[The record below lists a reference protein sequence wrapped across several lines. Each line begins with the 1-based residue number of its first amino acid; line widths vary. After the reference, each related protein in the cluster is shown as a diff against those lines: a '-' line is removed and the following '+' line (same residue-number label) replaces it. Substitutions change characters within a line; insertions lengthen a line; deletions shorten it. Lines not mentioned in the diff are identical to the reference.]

1 MVLRSDR
8 RCFLRIDSTKCS
20 LFHQLG
26 VRGRSTR
33 HPEGVGSE
41 RRVRLPGLDR
51 QALGGGRNRA
61 TGESCINIH
70 LCFVFTALIT
80 LVKYIHID
88 ISLSL
93 IPNSIFYP
101 FFKAGLDCDSGEAC
115 IPASLGIYD
124 NYRSLGYNHI
134 PINFIDGIN

>member
-8 RCFLRIDSTKCS
+8 RCFPKIKSTKCS

-51 QALGGGRNRA
+51 QAPGGGRNRA

-70 LCFVFTALIT
+70 LCFVFTAFIT

-93 IPNSIFYP
+93 ILILFSIHF
-101 FFKAGLDCDSGEAC
+101 LR
-115 IPASLGIYD
+115 LGWIAILARLVSRPPSAYTITTG
-124 NYRSLGYNHI
+124 N
-134 PINFIDGIN
+134 

>member
-1 MVLRSDR
+1 MVLRRDR
-8 RCFLRIDSTKCS
+8 RCFLRIESTKCS

-51 QALGGGRNRA
+51 QAPGGGRNRA

-80 LVKYIHID
+80 LVIYIYTYRYFF
-88 ISLSL
+88 ISY
-93 IPNSIFYP
+93 PNSIFYP

-124 NYRSLGYNHI
+124 NYR
-134 PINFIDGIN
+134 